1 MGNCQKE
8 AQSWFPGGPTDLCR
22 RPASAF
28 SLPGSFLNVIW
39 GKQVMSLFCFSS
51 VQQRMLQ
58 FHERARC
65 NWRQP
70 DQEWEGAKRGQ
81 CQPRAVSRQSTI
93 TEATGTNQ
101 LFSQKKESHS
111 LRNCAGVTDQNTC
124 SGLGAQTPQVI
135 SGTVRQSSHSILDT
149 PLPRKYRQWLWSF
162 LYSYEVH
169 VIHSGWRKC
178 NGNWNIKK
186 EDFGG
191 LKGCPSDVF
200 TSHSG
205 TLWS

>member
-1 MGNCQKE
+1 MGSCQKE
-8 AQSWFPGGPTDLCR
+8 AQSWSPGGPTDLCR

-111 LRNCAGVTDQNTC
+111 LRNCAGVTDRNNC
-124 SGLGAQTPQVI
+124 SGLGAQT
-135 SGTVRQSSHSILDT
+135 DT
-149 PLPRKYRQWLWSF
+149 PSNFRYSQAKFSLYTWHPPSKKIQTVALIFPVF
-162 LYSYEVH
+162 LRGARY
-169 VIHSGWRKC
+169 
-178 NGNWNIKK
+178 
-186 EDFGG
+186 
-191 LKGCPSDVF
+191 
-200 TSHSG
+200 
-205 TLWS
+205 TLRVEKM